1 MGRRIAAAEALAQ
14 SRVLE
19 ALAPYSPTVVSTIW
33 VGLDLP
39 ESDINMVCCFK
50 CRSQFERRLIE
61 TLGGLKDFTLSSSK
75 EALIARATLG
85 AFPLEIYGSNV
96 AISEQVAFRHYQ
108 VMQRLTFLSSADFSN
123 RVRAYKTEGLKTEPA
138 IAAVL
143 NLQGEPFAAVM
154 ALECASEAKLVSI
167 LRNAGCLRL
176 ATEAV
181 AD

>member
-1 MGRRIAAAEALAQ
+1 
-14 SRVLE
+14 
-19 ALAPYSPTVVSTIW
+19 
-33 VGLDLP
+33 
-39 ESDINMVCCFK
+39 
-50 CRSQFERRLIE
+50 
-61 TLGGLKDFTLSSSK
+61 
-75 EALIARATLG
+75 
-85 AFPLEIYGSNV
+85 
-96 AISEQVAFRHYQ
+96 
-108 VMQRLTFLSSADFSN
+108 MQRLTSLSSADFSN
-123 RVRAYKTEGLKTEPA
+123 RVKAHKTEGLKTEPA